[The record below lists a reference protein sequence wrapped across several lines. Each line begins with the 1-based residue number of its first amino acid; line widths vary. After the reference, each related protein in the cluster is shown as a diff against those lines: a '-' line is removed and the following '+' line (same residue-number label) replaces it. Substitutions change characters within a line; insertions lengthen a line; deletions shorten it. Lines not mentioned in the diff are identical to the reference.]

1 MPVWVRIPPLV
12 LKNNQFMKTRETL
25 EEEVKAAFSSSKNIA
40 IQAATGVGK
49 SKLALDLCKDMIEP
63 GEQPPTVLIVVAE
76 VAHIQNWKDEITK
89 WSYDGPVSIVCYASL
104 KKYRNTV
111 WDVIIFD
118 EAHHLGSELR
128 LDIFSTI
135 TANHMLFLSATLKQ
149 SLLDTLELH
158 CGSIKVIK
166 MGLQDAFN
174 ADILPEPK
182 IILVPLKLDNTHYN
196 ELIIEEWGKK
206 DKQKVAECQWS
217 ERRRFFRDK
226 KRIPNGRL
234 LIHCTQQQKYD
245 YYCEQFEY
253 YKKRYMCTRN
263 EAIKNKWL
271 QWGSKRKTYLGLI
284 KTAVV
289 VDLLTEIHNKRFIC
303 FCTNIE
309 QAEFLG
315 SSFAVHSK
323 KKECQFIIDAFNSK
337 AINKLFAVGMLQE
350 GVNLTDIEVGIIVQL
365 DGEERSFIQRFGRT
379 LRSDSPVQYII
390 YVKGTR
396 DEEYLKNALENI
408 DKKYIKSLV
417 L

>member
-1 MPVWVRIPPLV
+1 
-12 LKNNQFMKTRETL
+12 MKTRETL
-25 EEEVKAAFSSSKNIA
+25 EEEVRAAFASSKNVA

-76 VAHIQNWKDEITK
+76 VAHIQNWKDEIAK
-89 WSYDGPVSIVCYASL
+89 WSYVGPVSIVCYASL

-149 SLLDTLELH
+149 SLLDTLGFH
-158 CGSIKVIK
+158 CGPIKVIK

-206 DKQKVAECQWS
+206 DKQKVAECQWC

-289 VDLLTEIHNKRFIC
+289 IDLLTKVHNKRFIC

-323 KKECQFIIDAFNSK
+323 KKECQTIIDAFNNK

-408 DKKYIKSLV
+408 DEKYIKEYEV
-417 L
+417 HN